1 MTEEKKTWEDLSIEE
16 SFDYLDRVLARL
28 ENKDS
33 SLEDSF
39 AAYQE
44 GTLAIKAINDKI
56 DAVDRKVQIL
66 DAQGQTSDL
75 TLSK

>member
-44 GTLAIKAINDKI
+44 GPLVIKAINDKI

>member
-16 SFDYLDRVLARL
+16 SFDYLDQVLARL

-39 AAYQE
+39 VAYQE
-44 GTLAIKAINDKI
+44 GTLVIKAINDKI

>member
-16 SFDYLDRVLARL
+16 SFDYLDQVLARL

-44 GTLAIKAINDKI
+44 GTRVIKAINDKI

>member
-39 AAYQE
+39 VAYQE
-44 GTLAIKAINDKI
+44 GTLVIKAINDKI